1 MNIQW
6 IVLDVDGVLSDG
18 SLVYTSTGEELKSFS
33 VKDGLGLTAA
43 RKSGIK
49 LGIITA
55 RVSPM
60 VERRAKELHF
70 DALLMGHANK
80 TEALRSLCAEHQI
93 DLKTIAYMGDDLN
106 DLGALQLVGLPMAPN
121 NAVPEVKQL
130 AKFIST
136 VNGGQGAVREAVEY
150 ILKNQGLWETVVA
163 DYAREI
169 HLMDNKGGGQNE

>member
-80 TEALRSLCAEHQI
+80 TEALRALCAEYQI

-163 DYAREI
+163 DYAREA
-169 HLMDNKGGGQNE
+169 HAHGQ

>member
-18 SLVYTSTGEELKSFS
+18 ALVYTSTGEELKSFS

-55 RVSPM
+55 RISPM

-80 TEALRSLCAEHQI
+80 TEALRALSTEHQI

-169 HLMDNKGGGQNE
+169 HAHGQ

>member
-49 LGIITA
+49 LAIITA

-70 DALLMGHANK
+70 DALFMGHANK

-121 NAVPEVKQL
+121 NAVPEIKQL

-163 DYAREI
+163 DYVREA
-169 HLMDNKGGGQNE
+169 HAHGQ

>member
-33 VKDGLGLTAA
+33 VKDGLGLTTA

-49 LGIITA
+49 LAIITA

-169 HLMDNKGGGQNE
+169 HAHGQ

>member
-18 SLVYTSTGEELKSFS
+18 TLVYTSTGEELKFFS

-55 RVSPM
+55 RISPM

-80 TEALRSLCAEHQI
+80 TEALRALCAEHQI

-121 NAVPEVKQL
+121 NAVSEVKQL

-150 ILKNQGLWETVVA
+150 ILKTQGLWETVVA
-163 DYAREI
+163 DYAREA
-169 HLMDNKGGGQNE
+169 HAHGQ

>member
-6 IVLDVDGVLSDG
+6 IILDVDGVLSDG
-18 SLVYTSTGEELKSFS
+18 TLIYTSSGEELKSFS

-43 RKSGIK
+43 RKVGLK
-49 LGIITA
+49 LAIITA
-55 RVSPM
+55 RISPM

-80 TEALRSLCAEHQI
+80 TEALSTLCKEHQI
-93 DLKTIAYMGDDLN
+93 NLEEIAYMGDDLN
-106 DLGALQLVGLPMAPN
+106 DLGALQIVGLPMAPN
-121 NAVPEVKQL
+121 NAVPEVKEL

-136 VNGGQGAVREAVEY
+136 VNGGHGAVREAVEY

-163 DYAREI
+163 DYAREA
-169 HLMDNKGGGQNE
+169 HAHGQ

>member
-49 LGIITA
+49 LAIITA

-70 DALLMGHANK
+70 DALFMGHANK
-80 TEALRSLCAEHQI
+80 TEALRALCAEYQI

-163 DYAREI
+163 DYAREA
-169 HLMDNKGGGQNE
+169 HAHGQ

>member
-49 LGIITA
+49 LAIITA

-70 DALLMGHANK
+70 DALFMGHANK

-121 NAVPEVKQL
+121 NAVPEIKQL

-163 DYAREI
+163 DYAREA
-169 HLMDNKGGGQNE
+169 HAHGQ

>member
-49 LGIITA
+49 LAIITA

-136 VNGGQGAVREAVEY
+136 INGGQGAVREAVEY

-169 HLMDNKGGGQNE
+169 HAHGQ

>member
-80 TEALRSLCAEHQI
+80 TEAFRSLCAEHQI

-163 DYAREI
+163 DYVREA
-169 HLMDNKGGGQNE
+169 HAHGQ

>member
-18 SLVYTSTGEELKSFS
+18 SLVYTSSGEELKSFS

-49 LGIITA
+49 LAIITA
-55 RVSPM
+55 RISPM

-80 TEALRSLCAEHQI
+80 TEALRTLCAEHQI
-93 DLKTIAYMGDDLN
+93 DLETIAYMGDDLN
-106 DLGALQLVGLPMAPN
+106 DLGALQIVGLPMAPN
-121 NAVPEVKQL
+121 NAVLEVKSL
-130 AKFIST
+130 AKFISNA
-136 VNGGQGAVREAVEY
+136 NGGHGAVREAVEY
-150 ILKNQGLWETVVA
+150 ILKNQGLWDSIVA
-163 DYAREI
+163 DYAREA
-169 HLMDNKGGGQNE
+169 HAHGQ

>member
-55 RVSPM
+55 RISPM

-80 TEALRSLCAEHQI
+80 TEALRALCAEYQI

-163 DYAREI
+163 DYAREA
-169 HLMDNKGGGQNE
+169 HAHGQ

>member
-55 RVSPM
+55 RISPM

-80 TEALRSLCAEHQI
+80 TEALRALCAE
-93 DLKTIAYMGDDLN
+93 LKTIAYMGDDLN

-163 DYAREI
+163 DYAREA
-169 HLMDNKGGGQNE
+169 HAHGQ

>member
-55 RVSPM
+55 RISPM

-80 TEALRSLCAEHQI
+80 TEALRALCAEYQI

-150 ILKNQGLWETVVA
+150 ILKNQGLWETVIA
-163 DYAREI
+163 DYAREA
-169 HLMDNKGGGQNE
+169 HAHGQ

>member
-6 IVLDVDGVLSDG
+6 IVIDVDGVLSDG

-55 RVSPM
+55 RISPM

-80 TEALRSLCAEHQI
+80 TEALRALCAEYQI

-169 HLMDNKGGGQNE
+169 HAHGQ

>member
-1 MNIQW
+1 
-6 IVLDVDGVLSDG
+6 
-18 SLVYTSTGEELKSFS
+18 
-33 VKDGLGLTAA
+33 
-43 RKSGIK
+43 
-49 LGIITA
+49 
-55 RVSPM
+55 M

-80 TEALRSLCAEHQI
+80 TEALRTLCTEHQI

-106 DLGALQLVGLPMAPN
+106 DLGVLQIVGLPMAPN

-163 DYAREI
+163 DYAREA
-169 HLMDNKGGGQNE
+169 HAHGQ